1 MFAVKLGAEGAIT
14 VVTPRQEGGSIMGWL
29 QEQVGGYVETIKPR
43 LINGADCL
51 MVVNEEGKMKG
62 LDFNRRASRL
72 MPDGVGFSYL
82 VGDCILIKETVDQ
95 DGESFLAPLSAVEVN
110 KIVEAILHV

>member
-14 VVTPRQEGGSIMGWL
+14 VITPKLEDGSIMGWL
-29 QEQVGGYVETIKPR
+29 QEQVGGYVETIRPR
-43 LINGADCL
+43 LINGAECL
-51 MVVNEEGKMKG
+51 MAVNEEGKMKG

-72 MPDGVGFSYL
+72 MPDGIFSDYL

-95 DGESFLAPLSAVEVN
+95 DGDSFLAPLSATEVN

>member
-1 MFAVKLGAEGAIT
+1 MFAIKLGSEGAIT
-14 VVTPRQEGGSIMGWL
+14 VVTPKQENGSIMSWL

-43 LINGADCL
+43 LINGAECL
-51 MVVNEEGKMKG
+51 MAVNEEGKMKG
-62 LDFNRRASRL
+62 LEFNRRASRL
-72 MPDGVGFSYL
+72 MPDGLFSNYL

-95 DGESFLAPLSAVEVN
+95 DGESFLSPLSAVEVN